1 MLLNN
6 CTATTSTKNISSNS
20 LDNPFI
26 NKGFSLIYNDKFYYD
41 KVISKKIDE
50 RSLIIFQKNLK
61 KNTIVKI
68 TNILNNKSIIGTV
81 GSNAD
86 YPLFNNAVLS
96 LRIADEIGL
105 NENEP
110 YVEIL
115 EVLEDAIFVA
125 KRAKTFEEEKKVADK
140 APVNNINISDL
151 NTKQTNTKNE
161 LNKNFSYEIKI
172 ADFYFNDTA
181 SLLINRIV
189 KETLIKD
196 AKIKKINEKKYRVYA
211 GPFNNINSLQKSFND
226 ISILEFENIEI
237 IKKMIKLRLITLLLT
252 LLLTANANAA
262 FDVKARTAI
271 LQDYLSGEILF
282 EKDADKSIYPASM
295 TKIMT
300 AIIAF
305 DLIRSGDLNL
315 DEKFLISENAWR
327 LSSAGY
333 SSMFIMVG
341 DEVSVENLLRGII
354 VASGNDACVSLA
366 EGIAG
371 TEDEFAVMM
380 TAKAKEIGM
389 DNTNFANS
397 SGINNT
403 ENVSTV
409 RDIMI
414 MSRYLIK
421 EFPEEYKYFAE
432 KEFTWDR
439 TGGDPITQGNRNPLL
454 YKSLGADGIKT
465 GYLAVEKYSL
475 ASSVERNGRRLIAV
489 GSGFNTKNDRSR
501 ESAKLLTWGLTNFDL
516 VEITRANTPIEDI
529 GVWLGKKDTV
539 KTYIKNDIYKTI
551 PKAKKRLLKL
561 SLNYNGP
568 IQAPI
573 KKDDILGKLKLT
585 YNGDLIEEYD
595 LLAYEDVKKLNVFSR
610 LMKSINFLIWG
621 DV

>member
-1 MLLNN
+1 
-6 CTATTSTKNISSNS
+6 
-20 LDNPFI
+20 
-26 NKGFSLIYNDKFYYD
+26 
-41 KVISKKIDE
+41 
-50 RSLIIFQKNLK
+50 
-61 KNTIVKI
+61 
-68 TNILNNKSIIGTV
+68 
-81 GSNAD
+81 
-86 YPLFNNAVLS
+86 
-96 LRIADEIGL
+96 
-105 NENEP
+105 
-110 YVEIL
+110 
-115 EVLEDAIFVA
+115 
-125 KRAKTFEEEKKVADK
+125 
-140 APVNNINISDL
+140 
-151 NTKQTNTKNE
+151 
-161 LNKNFSYEIKI
+161 
-172 ADFYFNDTA
+172 
-181 SLLINRIV
+181 
-189 KETLIKD
+189 
-196 AKIKKINEKKYRVYA
+196 
-211 GPFNNINSLQKSFND
+211 
-226 ISILEFENIEI
+226 
-237 IKKMIKLRLITLLLT
+237 MIKSRLITILLT
-252 LLLTANANAA
+252 LLLTTNANAA

-305 DLIRSGDLNL
+305 DLIRSGDLSL
-315 DEKFLISENAWR
+315 DEKFLVSENAWR

-341 DEVSVENLLRGII
+341 DEVSVENLLKGII
-354 VASGNDACVSLA
+354 IASGNDACVALA

-389 DNTNFANS
+389 NNTNFANS
-397 SGINNT
+397 SGINDT
-403 ENVSTV
+403 ENLSTV
-409 RDIMI
+409 RDIML
-414 MSRYLIK
+414 MSNYLIK

-432 KEFTWDR
+432 KEFTWNR

-516 VEITRANTPIEDI
+516 VEITKANTPIEDI
-529 GVWLGKKDTV
+529 DVWLGKKDTV

-551 PKAKKRLLKL
+551 PKAKKRLLKV

-573 KKDDILGKLKLT
+573 KKDDILGKLKLIFD
-585 YNGDLIEEYD
+585 GELIEEYD

-610 LMKSINFLIWG
+610 LIKSINFLIWG

>member
-1 MLLNN
+1 
-6 CTATTSTKNISSNS
+6 
-20 LDNPFI
+20 
-26 NKGFSLIYNDKFYYD
+26 
-41 KVISKKIDE
+41 
-50 RSLIIFQKNLK
+50 
-61 KNTIVKI
+61 
-68 TNILNNKSIIGTV
+68 
-81 GSNAD
+81 
-86 YPLFNNAVLS
+86 
-96 LRIADEIGL
+96 
-105 NENEP
+105 
-110 YVEIL
+110 
-115 EVLEDAIFVA
+115 
-125 KRAKTFEEEKKVADK
+125 
-140 APVNNINISDL
+140 
-151 NTKQTNTKNE
+151 
-161 LNKNFSYEIKI
+161 
-172 ADFYFNDTA
+172 
-181 SLLINRIV
+181 
-189 KETLIKD
+189 
-196 AKIKKINEKKYRVYA
+196 
-211 GPFNNINSLQKSFND
+211 
-226 ISILEFENIEI
+226 
-237 IKKMIKLRLITLLLT
+237 MIKLRLITILLT
-252 LLLTANANAA
+252 LLLTANSNAA
-262 FDVKARTAI
+262 FDVKARTVI

-300 AIIAF
+300 TIIAF

-315 DEKFLISENAWR
+315 DEKFLVSENAWR

-341 DEVSVENLLRGII
+341 DEVSVENLLKGII
-354 VASGNDACVSLA
+354 IASGNDACVALA

-380 TAKAKEIGM
+380 TAKAKELGM

-409 RDIMI
+409 RDIML

-516 VEITRANTPIEDI
+516 VEITKANTPIEDI
-529 GVWLGKKDTV
+529 DVWLGKKDTV
-539 KTYIKNDIYKTI
+539 KTYIKHDIYKTI
-551 PKAKKRLLKL
+551 PKAKKRLLKV

-573 KKDDILGKLKLT
+573 KKDDILGKLKLS
-585 YNGDLIEEYD
+585 YDGELIEEYD
-595 LLAYEDVKKLNVFSR
+595 LLAYENVKKLNVFSR
-610 LMKSINFLIWG
+610 LIKSINFLIWG

>member
-1 MLLNN
+1 
-6 CTATTSTKNISSNS
+6 
-20 LDNPFI
+20 
-26 NKGFSLIYNDKFYYD
+26 
-41 KVISKKIDE
+41 
-50 RSLIIFQKNLK
+50 
-61 KNTIVKI
+61 
-68 TNILNNKSIIGTV
+68 
-81 GSNAD
+81 
-86 YPLFNNAVLS
+86 
-96 LRIADEIGL
+96 
-105 NENEP
+105 
-110 YVEIL
+110 
-115 EVLEDAIFVA
+115 
-125 KRAKTFEEEKKVADK
+125 
-140 APVNNINISDL
+140 
-151 NTKQTNTKNE
+151 
-161 LNKNFSYEIKI
+161 
-172 ADFYFNDTA
+172 
-181 SLLINRIV
+181 
-189 KETLIKD
+189 
-196 AKIKKINEKKYRVYA
+196 
-211 GPFNNINSLQKSFND
+211 
-226 ISILEFENIEI
+226 
-237 IKKMIKLRLITLLLT
+237 MIKSRLITILLT
-252 LLLTANANAA
+252 LLLTTNANAA

-305 DLIRSGDLNL
+305 DLIRSGDLSL
-315 DEKFLISENAWR
+315 DEKFLVSENAWR

-354 VASGNDACVSLA
+354 VASGNDACVALA

-397 SGINNT
+397 SGINDT
-403 ENVSTV
+403 ENLSTV
-409 RDIMI
+409 RDIML
-414 MSRYLIK
+414 MSNYLIK

-432 KEFTWDR
+432 KEFTWNR

-516 VEITRANTPIEDI
+516 VEITKANTPIEDI
-529 GVWLGKKDTV
+529 DVWLGKKDTV

-551 PKAKKRLLKL
+551 PKAKKRLLKV

-573 KKDDILGKLKLT
+573 KKDDILGKLKLIFD
-585 YNGDLIEEYD
+585 GELIEEYD